1 VLKGKKITVLGAGKS
16 GVAAAKLAASLGAEV
31 CISDSNPN
39 VEIVKGVRNLHGC
52 HPDDILSVDIVV
64 VSPGIP
70 AASPTVKRAHELAGM
85 VCGELA
91 FAWSVL
97 SERGLENS
105 SVVAITGTNGKSTVT
120 SFTGDLIRASGRKVF
135 VGGNLGT
142 PLSDACG
149 ESWDAIVVEVSSY
162 QMELPGNFSP
172 DVACL
177 LNLTPDHLARHKSI
191 DVYAQHKIRLLEA
204 VPVGGVTVRPKYD
217 SVVERNIGNISGREL
232 LFDDKCGVIVD
243 KGRAVI
249 MGIDVELGCLD
260 EGLAQWNAGAA
271 ALLAVSAGVSLGE
284 LDFSAL
290 KPLAHRMEVVGSAM
304 GARWINDSKAT
315 NVEATL
321 AGLKSAPKGS
331 VVLLGGAGKAG
342 ADYTPII
349 DCVSAFSGNV
359 VCFGESGPVIARS
372 LGSINPILVDSMA
385 SAIEAAT
392 ELAVGGGDVILSPAC
407 ASFDEFDNFAQRG
420 ERFAELVGCLDGFR
434 EVA

>member
-1 VLKGKKITVLGAGKS
+1 MLKGKTITVLGAGKS
-16 GVAAAKLAASLGAEV
+16 GVAAAKLAVSLGADV
-31 CISDSNPN
+31 CISESNPN
-39 VEIVKGVRNLHGC
+39 VEIVEGVRNLHGC

-70 AASPTVKRAHELAGM
+70 AASRTVKRAQELAGL

-97 SERGLENS
+97 SEQGLENC

-142 PLSDACG
+142 PLSDACR
-149 ESWDAIVVEVSSY
+149 ESWDVIVVEVSSY

-204 VPVGGVTVRPKYD
+204 VPVGGVTVRPKHD
-217 SVVERNIGNISGREL
+217 PIVERNIGNISGLEL
-232 LFDDKCGVIVD
+232 RFDDNSGVIVGD
-243 KGRAVI
+243 GRAVI
-249 MGIDVELGCLD
+249 MGIDVELGDLD

-271 ALLAVSAGVSLGE
+271 ALLAVSSGVSVGD
-284 LDFSAL
+284 LDFRSL
-290 KPLAHRMEVVGSAM
+290 KPLAHRMEVVGSAL
-304 GARWINDSKAT
+304 GVRWINDSKAT

-321 AGLKSAPKGS
+321 AGLKSAPRGS

-349 DCVSAFSGNV
+349 DCVSAFSGRV
-359 VCFGESGPVIARS
+359 VCFGESGPVIAHS
-372 LGSINPILVDSMA
+372 LGTIKPVVVDNMA
-385 SAIEAAT
+385 SAIEAAK
-392 ELAVGGGDVILSPAC
+392 ELVAGGGDVILSPAC